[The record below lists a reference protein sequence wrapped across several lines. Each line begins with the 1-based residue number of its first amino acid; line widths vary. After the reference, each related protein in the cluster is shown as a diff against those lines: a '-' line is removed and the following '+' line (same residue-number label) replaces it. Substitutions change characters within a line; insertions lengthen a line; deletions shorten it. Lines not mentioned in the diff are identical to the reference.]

1 MAVQTK
7 VKDPVCGM
15 TIEAKNAP
23 GTSEF
28 NGEVY
33 YFCSTACK
41 GKFDANPAQFVE
53 KNGKEIIGETVF
65 AAANGKP
72 AESLKNADV
81 MSGRRNDHSQ
91 PSGTGERV
99 DLPITGMTCAACAN
113 RIEKQLKKQ
122 PGVQTASV
130 NFATSKATIN
140 YDPSATG
147 VSNLINTVKDVGYD
161 TAGTS
166 TVEFVV
172 DDSARPS
179 GSSVQLENHLS
190 KQSGVVKANFN
201 LATMQVS
208 VEYLPNTSDARV
220 IRLAI
225 EDFGYKV
232 REVSGTGASGED
244 SLEHAHALEYTELKR
259 KFWIAAVLSL
269 PVLVIAMSHGTIE
282 FLNFPG
288 VNWLQLALTIPVVF
302 YCGAQFYLGAWAA
315 FRHRAADMNTL
326 IATGTG
332 AAFIYSVLATV
343 FPSFFINGTGQTMNM
358 PGMGAMSNVP
368 VYFEAASVII
378 ALILLGRMMEARAK
392 GQTGAAIKKLVG
404 LQAKTARVVR
414 DGVEIEIETEEVV
427 PGDIVQ
433 VRPGE
438 KIPVDGVVTEGS
450 SAVDE
455 SMLTGESIP
464 VEKKQGDEIFGATIN
479 KTGAFSFKAT
489 KVGKDTALQQ
499 IVRLVQDAQGSKP
512 PIAKLADTIS
522 GIFTPIV
529 ICLAIAT
536 FVIWFIAASPE
547 VRFTMALVNFVS
559 VLIIACPCA
568 LGLATPTAIMV
579 GTGRGAENGILIK
592 GGDSLETAH
601 KLNTII
607 LDKTGTITKG
617 EPSLTDVITVDG
629 MSENDFLKIVA
640 AAEKS
645 SEHPLAAAIVRGA
658 ESRNLTFEKTEN
670 FNALE
675 GRGIEAKVSG
685 RNLLL
690 GNLRLMNERKISL
703 GGAEATVEKL
713 ATEGKTPMFAAID
726 DKYAGIVAVAD
737 TIKPESKE
745 AIRSLQNLGLEV
757 VMMTG
762 DNRRTA
768 EAVAAEVGIKRV
780 LAEVLPEGKSAE
792 VKKLQAAKKI
802 VGMVGDGINDAP
814 ALAQADVGIAIG
826 TGTDVAIEASDI
838 TLIRGDLRGVVT
850 AIALSKATIRSVK
863 QNLFWAFIYNVI
875 GIPIAAGLLYPIF
888 GILLS
893 PILASAAMS
902 LSSVSVVANSLRLR
916 SFKA

>member
-1 MAVQTK
+1 MITTITI
-7 VKDPVCGM
+7 DPVCGM
-15 TIEAKNAP
+15 EINPATASRQ
-23 GTSEF
+23 SEF
-28 NGEVY
+28 EGETF
-33 YFCSTACK
+33 YFCSPSCTE
-41 GKFDANPAQFVE
+41 KFDAAPE
-53 KNGKEIIGETVF
+53 KFIKSAAKKPDDYSNGANGGLTTEQ
-65 AAANGKP
+65 AANGTHNNY
-72 AESLKNADV
+72 SLPNNA
-81 MSGRRNDHSQ
+81 G
-91 PSGTGERV
+91 GRV

-122 PGVQTASV
+122 TGVENCSV
-130 NFATSKATIN
+130 NFATAKATVS
-140 YDPSATG
+140 YDPEKTNVAD
-147 VSNLINTVKDVGYD
+147 LIITVKNTGYN
-161 TAGTS
+161 TAGTAQA
-166 TVEFVV
+166 EFAV

-179 GSSVQLENHLS
+179 GSRSQLENHLS
-190 KQSGVVKANFN
+190 KQRGVVKANFN
-201 LATMQVS
+201 LATMKVS
-208 VEYLPNTSDARV
+208 VEYLPNNSGLKQ
-220 IRLAI
+220 IRAAI

-232 REVSGTGASGED
+232 REVSGNAAQAEN
-244 SLEHAHALEYTELKR
+244 SLEHAHAAEYAELKR

-269 PVLVIAMSHGTIE
+269 PVLVIAMSHGRIE
-282 FLNFPG
+282 FLNFAG
-288 VNWLQLALTIPVVF
+288 INWLQIILTIPVVF
-302 YCGAQFYLGAWAA
+302 YCGQQFYRGAWAA

-326 IATGTG
+326 IAVGTG

-343 FPSFFINGTGQTMNM
+343 FPSFFTAATHDAIPGMSNM
-358 PGMGAMSNVP
+358 PNVP

-378 ALILLGRMMEARAK
+378 ALILLGRTLEARAK
-392 GQTGAAIKKLVG
+392 GQTGEAIKKLVG
-404 LQAKTARVVR
+404 LQAKTARVIR
-414 DGVEIEIETEEVV
+414 DGKEIEIETEAVV
-427 PGDIVQ
+427 PDDIVL

-438 KIPVDGVVTEGS
+438 KIPVDGILVEGR

-464 VEKKQGDEIFGATIN
+464 VEKKIGDEIFGATIN

-529 ICLAIAT
+529 ICIAIVT
-536 FVIWFIAASPE
+536 FVIWFVAASPDI
-547 VRFTMALVNFVS
+547 RFTMALVNFVS

-579 GTGRGAENGILIK
+579 GTGRGAEHGILIK

-601 KLNTII
+601 KLKTII
-607 LDKTGTITKG
+607 LDKTGTITRG
-617 EPSLTDVITVDG
+617 EPSLTDVITADG
-629 MSENDFLKIVA
+629 FTENEFLQIVA
-640 AAEKS
+640 SAEKQ

-658 ESRNLTFEKTEN
+658 ESRNLKFEKVEN

-675 GRGIEAKVSG
+675 GLGIEAKVAG
-685 RNLLL
+685 KDLLL
-690 GNLRLMNERKISL
+690 GNLRLMNERKIEL
-703 GGAEATVEKL
+703 NGAETTVEKL
-713 ATEGKTPMFAAID
+713 ASEGKTPMFAAID
-726 DKYAGIVAVAD
+726 GKFAGIVAVAD

-745 AIRSLQNLGLEV
+745 AIKALQNLGLEV

-762 DNRRTA
+762 DNQRTA
-768 EAVAAEVGIKRV
+768 EAVAAQVGIKRV

-792 VKKLQAAKKI
+792 VKKLQAEKNI

-838 TLIRGDLRGVVT
+838 TLIKGDLRGVVT
-850 AIALSKATIRSVK
+850 AIALSKATIATVK

-893 PILASAAMS
+893 PVLASAAMS

-916 SFKA
+916 SFSAPQS